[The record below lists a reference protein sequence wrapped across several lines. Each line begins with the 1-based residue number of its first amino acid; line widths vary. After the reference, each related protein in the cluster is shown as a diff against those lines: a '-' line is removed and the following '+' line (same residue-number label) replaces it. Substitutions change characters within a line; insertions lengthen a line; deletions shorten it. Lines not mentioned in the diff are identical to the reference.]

1 MKYILIIVAFSF
13 SIIQS
18 CAVSSSQN
26 QSKNEQINT
35 SKSETE
41 MVAELLIEY
50 SNKVKKLDPQIEWGN
65 PNLLVNKMKTVS
77 EKISA
82 GEYEIKQFFTDFN
95 TKSPQGEMWQFLDSQ
110 YPELKEIGGQIRKKV
125 EKLENE

>member
-1 MKYILIIVAFSF
+1 MKYILIIIAFTF

-26 QSKNEQINT
+26 QSKKEQINT

-41 MVAELLIEY
+41 MVAKLLIEY
-50 SNKVKKLDPQIEWGN
+50 SNKVKKLDPQVEWGN

-95 TKSPQGEMWQFLDSQ
+95 TKNPQGEMWHFLDSQ
-110 YPELKEIGGQIRKKV
+110 YPELKEIGSQIRKKV
-125 EKLENE
+125 EKLEVE